1 MPLLIY
7 DRLLLLCDAVYAT
20 SQHDLSC
27 ADPFRSSNLTV
38 IIQSWLASA
47 SQADSDL
54 YHLYLPPFCIRE
66 LSALTDIYLIRW
78 IILIIRP

>member
-38 IIQSWLASA
+38 IIPVTTSHGLLQLRKLTVIFTTSICRPFASV
-47 SQADSDL
+47 D
-54 YHLYLPPFCIRE
+54 
-66 LSALTDIYLIRW
+66 
-78 IILIIRP
+78 